1 MIYGVRRFTPQ
12 VRVGGV
18 VSSLGEFV
26 LQYLEEHPYNLL
38 IGFALLPMGFKFY
51 DTHST
56 HKTQLLMQLED
67 NRHSEKMLE
76 LEIRKSKNEKGDK
89 SC

>member
-1 MIYGVRRFTPQ
+1 MALENLHPKSQWAELFQ
-12 VRVGGV
+12 VW
-18 VSSLGEFV
+18 GEFV

-51 DTHST
+51 DTYST
-56 HKTQLLMQLED
+56 HKTQLLMQRED